1 MNGFEKEKRAE
12 STDLSTVES
21 QRNDLVAEEFPEGP
35 YGSDLRS
42 DSSARAR
49 LGAGISG
56 LRIGSIMRIASCIW
70 ASSGSIPAKTR
81 AFKQIRDKRNLS
93 RSLKPTVVLWTRR
106 LVLS

>member
-42 DSSARAR
+42 DS
-49 LGAGISG
+49 LGKSTPWRKDQRPPNRFDYEDRQLHMGIEREYPGEDESMQADPG
-56 LRIGSIMRIASCIW
+56 QEE
-70 ASSGSIPAKTR
+70 PE
-81 AFKQIRDKRNLS
+81 
-93 RSLKPTVVLWTRR
+93 
-106 LVLS
+106 